1 MRMSDEEEERNEEE
15 EEEEAAEEAPP
26 AEPEHHEEE
35 AEEAEE
41 EEVKPKHKPRP
52 IEKEPEVKEISE
64 AEKAMLAAKKKHDE
78 EEALKLLDYEERRR
92 IEKEK
97 EDEELRI
104 LKEKQEKRKAEREEE
119 EALMAERKR
128 VEDERRRHEEEER
141 KKKAEEKKAAKE
153 AEKKK
158 RLALMAGQFAGG
170 EGPNFKLPDKPA
182 GADLTGAKPKAK
194 AEPTLTAE
202 QLDEIKKRTLAD
214 LCKPLKTEGV
224 DLAELRKM
232 VKEFHARIAKLEAE
246 RYDLER
252 RHAAQ
257 EYDYKELQE
266 RQKQQARQQAIKKGL
281 DPDAAS
287 SRYPPKMSVASKF
300 DRQIDRRSYGE
311 RRYLYEK
318 PKVRK
323 QAPVFHGS
331 ARPPAEWGKK
341 RDLEELEILR
351 KNAEGPR
358 YVEIVKVEGARPPME
373 PVPVQPLPAEEPEE
387 AEPVAVAP

>member
-1 MRMSDEEEERNEEE
+1 MSDEEEERNEEE
-15 EEEEAAEEAPP
+15 EEEEAEAEPEEAPP

-35 AEEAEE
+35 EE
-41 EEVKPKHKPRP
+41 EEVKPKPKPRP
-52 IEKEPEVKEISE
+52 VERESEVKEISE

-78 EEALKLLDYEERRR
+78 EEALKMLDYEERRR
-92 IEKEK
+92 LEKER
-97 EDEELRI
+97 EDEELRL

-119 EALMAERKR
+119 EALLAERKR

-141 KKKAEEKKAAKE
+141 KKKAEAKKQQKE

-170 EGPNFKLPDKPA
+170 EGPNFKIPEKREGEMLSGP
-182 GADLTGAKPKAK
+182 KPKAN
-194 AEPTLTAE
+194 AEPTLTKE
-202 QLDEIKKRTLAD
+202 QLEEIKKKTLAE

-232 VKEFHARIAKLEAE
+232 VKEFHQRIAKLEAD
-246 RYDLER
+246 RYDLEKR
-252 RHAAQ
+252 QSAQ

-266 RQKQQARQQAIKKGL
+266 RQKQQARAAALKKGL

-311 RRYLYEK
+311 RRHLYEK
-318 PKVRK
+318 PKVKK
-323 QAPVFHGS
+323 QPPVFHGS

-341 RDLEELEILR
+341 KDLEELEQLR
-351 KNAEGPR
+351 KNLEGPR
-358 YVEIVKVEGARPPME
+358 YVEVVKVEGARPPME
-373 PVPVQPLPAEEPEE
+373 PVPVQPLPAEEPEITE
-387 AEPVAVAP
+387 